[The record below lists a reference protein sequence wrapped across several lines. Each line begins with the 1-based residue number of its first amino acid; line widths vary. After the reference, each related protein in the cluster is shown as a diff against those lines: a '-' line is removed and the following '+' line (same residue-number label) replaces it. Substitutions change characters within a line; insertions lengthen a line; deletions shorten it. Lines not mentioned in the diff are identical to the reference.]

1 MPRTHEFEDPGRLE
15 LVDELK
21 AIARKNDAKI
31 WRVIARELSRS
42 RKNRRE
48 VNLWRINR
56 CAKKGDTL
64 VVPGKV
70 LSEGILDQDHKVTIA
85 AFKFT
90 GNAKEKIEKLGG
102 KTMSISELVR
112 KNPKGSNVKL
122 IG

>member
-31 WRVIARELSRS
+31 WKVMARELSRS

-48 VNLWRINR
+48 VNLWGINR

-70 LSEGILDQDHKVTIA
+70 LSEGTLDHKVDIA

-90 GNAKEKIEKLGG
+90 SDAKKKIEKLGG